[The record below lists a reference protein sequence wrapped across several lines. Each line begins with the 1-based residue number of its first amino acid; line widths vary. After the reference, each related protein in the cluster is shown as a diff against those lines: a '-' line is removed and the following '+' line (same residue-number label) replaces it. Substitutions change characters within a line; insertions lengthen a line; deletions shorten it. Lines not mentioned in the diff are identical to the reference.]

1 MLSESSFQH
10 VLIKVVGRR
19 LHHVFRHFSRS
30 RMSITDFRSSANRIY
45 LKAFFC
51 QAILVSCHMSRRERE
66 KGNKEKGSKRKMN
79 SPFRQKAGT
88 DRFYFRIKENLYLLA
103 FFNQTSSTLIPHC
116 TVLSTTVDEIDLAL
130 PSLGVASRLKLML
143 AADQSFVY

>member
-1 MLSESSFQH
+1 
-10 VLIKVVGRR
+10 
-19 LHHVFRHFSRS
+19 
-30 RMSITDFRSSANRIY
+30 
-45 LKAFFC
+45 
-51 QAILVSCHMSRRERE
+51 
-66 KGNKEKGSKRKMN
+66 MN